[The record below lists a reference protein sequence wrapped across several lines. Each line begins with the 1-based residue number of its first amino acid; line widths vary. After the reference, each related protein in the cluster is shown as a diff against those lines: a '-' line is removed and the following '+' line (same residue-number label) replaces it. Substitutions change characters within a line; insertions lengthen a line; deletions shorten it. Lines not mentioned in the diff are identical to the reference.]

1 MQVRGLFR
9 SRRSDIGAF
18 QRGVLLSRFS
28 GHLTSCLLSRGP
40 CMLLMPI
47 IAKKYFDRSLGKLC
61 NYGLSPVGPFLN
73 FFFFRVD
80 QHSIYVMKYLDITT
94 HVFQ

>member
-9 SRRSDIGAF
+9 SRRRDIGAF

-47 IAKKYFDRSLGKLC
+47 IAKNYFDRSPWKTLQLW
-61 NYGLSPVGPFLN
+61 SVPSWPIPQ
-73 FFFFRVD
+73 FFFF
-80 QHSIYVMKYLDITT
+80 
-94 HVFQ
+94 